1 LSEVR
6 FSRSAKAGM
15 IEPMRFVSVALVVLA
30 LAHGVAFAQDAC
42 ETKCNQASSECLKQC
57 VGESK
62 DAAKKESAGKMM
74 ECLKVCDEK
83 AKPCREACRQP
94 AQPPVREK

>member
-1 LSEVR
+1 
-6 FSRSAKAGM
+6 
-15 IEPMRFVSVALVVLA
+15 MRFVSLPFLLVALISRA
-30 LAHGVAFAQDAC
+30 AFAQDAC

-57 VGESK
+57 VGETK

-94 AQPPVREK
+94 APPSPKG